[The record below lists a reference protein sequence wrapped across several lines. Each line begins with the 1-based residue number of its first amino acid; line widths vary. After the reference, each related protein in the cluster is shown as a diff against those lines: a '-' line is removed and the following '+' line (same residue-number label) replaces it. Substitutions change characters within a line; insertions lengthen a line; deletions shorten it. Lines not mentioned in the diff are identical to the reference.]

1 MNRIFAYFLAL
12 VFLSVSCQKV
22 SDGPAED
29 GYDRDFIYFFMRDV
43 QYGDPSTKAIIE
55 NTETLKTL
63 KLPLRVVDETNVATP
78 FNGSVQMAWDDA
90 SKLWPAKRNGSSV
103 AWQNKNYS
111 FYSWIQSPG
120 TGTGAGTVSYGTN
133 IKPAD
138 KVSLTQP
145 SSYVHSDEVLDEVWA
160 DFLMSYVVPVDGRAR
175 PLVEFEMER
184 ITAGV
189 EVYVS
194 TPLAVDM
201 TITQIS
207 ITEVVHSAD
216 YSLVHHDL
224 ANSGRTGIRNNWLT
238 TEKAT
243 TTYTRTE
250 SVPVKR
256 RTTEDMFDS
265 KFNVMRFITIPQS
278 VKSELTINYTSNGRT
293 YTESFNL
300 AAVPTVRRWDR
311 GRKTRYYINL
321 DTSVGLEAKVAEWVS
336 VDFIEGT
343 FLPWLPE
350 GD

>member
-1 MNRIFAYFLAL
+1 MMNRICSYFFAL

-22 SDGPAED
+22 ADVSVED
-29 GYDRDFIYFFMRDV
+29 GFDRDFIYFFMRDV
-43 QYGDPSTKAIIE
+43 QYGNPSVKAIIE
-55 NTETLKTL
+55 NTETLKNR
-63 KLPLRVVDETNVATP
+63 KLSLRVVDETNDASP
-78 FNGSVQMAWDDA
+78 FDGSVQMAWDDA

-111 FYSWIQSPG
+111 FYSWIQSA
-120 TGTGAGTVSYGTN
+120 GAGTVSYGTN

-138 KVSLTQP
+138 KVTLTQP
-145 SSYVHSDEVLDEVWA
+145 SSYVHSDDAWA

-207 ITEVVHSAD
+207 ITDVVRSAD

-224 ANSGRTGIRNNWLT
+224 ANSGRAGIRNNWLT
-238 TEKAT
+238 TEKAR

-250 SVPVKR
+250 SVTVKR

-300 AAVPTVRRWDR
+300 ADVPSVRRWDR

-350 GD
+350 ED

>member
-1 MNRIFAYFLAL
+1 MMNRIFSYLLL
-12 VFLSVSCQKV
+12 VFLSVSCQKAADV
-22 SDGPAED
+22 PVED
-29 GYDRDFIYFFMRDV
+29 GFNRDFIYFFMRDV
-43 QYGDPSTKAIIE
+43 QYGNPSVKAIIE
-55 NTETLKTL
+55 NTETLKNRG
-63 KLPLRVVDETNVATP
+63 LPLRVVDETNDAAP
-78 FNGSVQMAWDDA
+78 FDGRVHNWDNA
-90 SKLWPAKRNGSSV
+90 SKLWPAKNGSNSV
-103 AWQNKNYS
+103 AWQNRNYS
-111 FYSWIQSPG
+111 FYSWIESAG
-120 TGTGAGTVSYGTN
+120 IGTGAGTVSYAKN
-133 IKPAD
+133 IKQAD

-145 SSYVHSDEVLDEVWA
+145 SSYVHSDEVWA

-207 ITEVVHSAD
+207 ITNVVCSAD

-243 TTYTRTE
+243 TTYTRTGNIK
-250 SVPVKR
+250 VQR
-256 RTTEDMFDS
+256 REAEDMFDS

-278 VKSELTINYTSNGRT
+278 VKSVLTITYTSNERT

-300 AAVPTVRRWDR
+300 ADVPSVRRWDR
-311 GRKTRYYINL
+311 GKKTRYYINL
-321 DTSVGLEAKVAEWVS
+321 DTSVGLEAQVAEWIS

-350 GD
+350 ED

>member
-22 SDGPAED
+22 ADVSVED
-29 GYDRDFIYFFMRDV
+29 GFDRDFIYFFMRDV

-63 KLPLRVVDETNVATP
+63 KLPLSVVDETNVESP
-78 FNGSVQMAWDDA
+78 FDGSVPMAWDDA
-90 SKLWPAKRNGSSV
+90 SKLWPATKRDGNSV

-111 FYSWIQSPG
+111 FYSWIQSAG
-120 TGTGAGTVSYGTN
+120 TGTGAGTVSYGKN

-138 KVSLTQP
+138 KVTLTQP
-145 SSYVHSDEVLDEVWA
+145 SSYVHSDDAWA

-207 ITEVVHSAD
+207 ITDVVRSAD

-243 TTYTRTE
+243 TTYTRTGNIM
-250 SVPVKR
+250 VQR
-256 RTTEDMFDS
+256 REAEDMFDS
-265 KFNVMRFITIPQS
+265 KFNIMRFITIPQS
-278 VKSELTINYTSNGRT
+278 VKSVLTINYTSNGRT

-300 AAVPTVRRWDR
+300 ADVPSVRRWDR

-321 DTSVGLEAKVAEWVS
+321 DTSVGLEAQVAEWVS

-343 FLPWLPE
+343 FLPWVPE
-350 GD
+350 DD

>member
-1 MNRIFAYFLAL
+1 MMNRICSYFFAL
-12 VFLSVSCQKV
+12 VFLSVSCQKAADV
-22 SDGPAED
+22 PVED
-29 GYDRDFIYFFMRDV
+29 GFDRDFIYFFMRDV
-43 QYGDPSTKAIIE
+43 QYGNPSVKAIIE
-55 NTETLKTL
+55 NTDTLKNR
-63 KLPLRVVDETNVATP
+63 KLQLRVVDETNVASP
-78 FNGSVQMAWDDA
+78 FDGSVQMEWDDA
-90 SKLWPAKRNGSSV
+90 SKLWPAKRNGNSV
-103 AWQNKNYS
+103 EWQDKNYS

-138 KVSLTQP
+138 KVTLTQP
-145 SSYVHSDEVLDEVWA
+145 SSYVHSDKVWA
-160 DFLMSYVVPVDGRAR
+160 DFLISYVVPVDGRAR

-207 ITEVVHSAD
+207 ITDVVHSAD

-250 SVPVKR
+250 SVTVQR

-300 AAVPTVRRWDR
+300 ASVPSVRRWDR

-343 FLPWLPE
+343 FLPWLPDE
-350 GD
+350 D

>member
-1 MNRIFAYFLAL
+1 MMNRICSYFFAL

-22 SDGPAED
+22 ADVSVED
-29 GYDRDFIYFFMRDV
+29 GFDRDFIYFFMRDV

-63 KLPLRVVDETNVATP
+63 KLPLRVVDETKVESP
-78 FNGSVQMAWDDA
+78 FDGKVEMAWDDD
-90 SKLWPAKRNGSSV
+90 SKLWPANV

-138 KVSLTQP
+138 KVTLTQP

-207 ITEVVHSAD
+207 ITNVVHSAD

-243 TTYTRTE
+243 TTYTRTGNIM
-250 SVPVKR
+250 VQR
-256 RTTEDMFDS
+256 REAEDMFDS
-265 KFNVMRFITIPQS
+265 KFNIMRFITIPQS
-278 VKSELTINYTSNGRT
+278 VKSVLTINYTSNGRT

-300 AAVPTVRRWDR
+300 ADVPSARRWDR

-350 GD
+350 ED

>member
-1 MNRIFAYFLAL
+1 MMNRIFAYILAL

-22 SDGPAED
+22 SDVPAED

-43 QYGDPSTKAIIE
+43 QYGNPSVKAIIE
-55 NTETLKTL
+55 NTEILKNR
-63 KLPLRVVDETNVATP
+63 KLSLRVVDETNVASP
-78 FNGSVQMAWDDA
+78 FDGKVEMAWDDD
-90 SKLWPAKRNGSSV
+90 SKLWPANV

-111 FYSWIQSPG
+111 FYSWIQSAG
-120 TGTGAGTVSYGTN
+120 TGTDAGTVSYGKN

-138 KVSLTQP
+138 KVTLTQP
-145 SSYVHSDEVLDEVWA
+145 WSYVHSDDVWA

-207 ITEVVHSAD
+207 ITDVVRSAD

-238 TEKAT
+238 TEKET

-300 AAVPTVRRWDR
+300 AAVPSVRRWDR

-350 GD
+350 

>member
-1 MNRIFAYFLAL
+1 MMNRICSYFFAL

-22 SDGPAED
+22 ADVSVED
-29 GYDRDFIYFFMRDV
+29 GFDRDFIYFFMRDV
-43 QYGDPSTKAIIE
+43 QYGNPSVKAIIE
-55 NTETLKTL
+55 NTETLKNPDM
-63 KLPLRVVDETNVATP
+63 KLRVVDETNVASP
-78 FNGSVQMAWDDA
+78 FDGSVQMAWDDA
-90 SKLWPAKRNGSSV
+90 SKLWPAKRNGNSV

-111 FYSWIQSPG
+111 FYSWIQSAG
-120 TGTGAGTVSYGTN
+120 TGTDAGTVSYGKN

-138 KVSLTQP
+138 KVTLTQP
-145 SSYVHSDEVLDEVWA
+145 S
-160 DFLMSYVVPVDGRAR
+160 SYVVPVDGRAR

-224 ANSGRTGIRNNWLT
+224 ANSGRAGIRNNWLT

-243 TTYTRTE
+243 TTYTRTGDII
-250 SVPVKR
+250 VQR
-256 RTTEDMFDS
+256 REAEDMFDS
-265 KFNVMRFITIPQS
+265 KFNIMRFITIPQS
-278 VKSELTINYTSNGRT
+278 VKSVLTINYTSNGRT

-300 AAVPTVRRWDR
+300 ADVPSVRRWDR

-336 VDFIEGT
+336 VDLIEGP

-350 GD
+350 DD